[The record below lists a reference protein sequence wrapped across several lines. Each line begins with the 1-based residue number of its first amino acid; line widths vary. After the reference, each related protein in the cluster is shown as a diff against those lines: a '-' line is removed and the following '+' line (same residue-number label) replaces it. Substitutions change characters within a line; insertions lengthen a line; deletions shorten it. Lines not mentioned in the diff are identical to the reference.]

1 MQDTT
6 GIIGGGVAGLAL
18 AYGLSQHGMKS
29 VVFDTGKHTV
39 GGRCSSKLVKKKEWG
54 KDNC

>member
-18 AYGLSQHGMKS
+18 AWRIVADGMQKS

-39 GGRCSSKLVKKKEWG
+39 GGRCSSKLVKKRMG
-54 KDNC
+54 KR

>member
-39 GGRCSSKLVKKKEWG
+39 GGRCSSKLVKKK
-54 KDNC
+54 NI